1 MSALLPSAKAMAS
14 AEIWD
19 PGEYLW
25 QEGDEV
31 KPLRIQQGVVVYR
44 RGEASI
50 GMLGPG
56 HVLLPLPG
64 IKKGGKAATAAVAI
78 TETAATPIEDVARE
92 VSDEELETSV
102 RAVLDGADRL
112 GNLSIPQRLAALL
125 LEVSE
130 LQGHPVIHCR
140 QDILAIAVGSRR
152 ETVAVVLSQWRD
164 YDWIQ
169 TRYRRVK
176 VVHREA
182 LHQIAIGGTPPP
194 GVVSF

>member
-1 MSALLPSAKAMAS
+1 MSTANSNGP
-14 AEIWD
+14 WD
-19 PGEYLW
+19 PGDHLW
-25 QEGDEV
+25 AEGDDV
-31 KPLRIQQGVVVYR
+31 KPLRIVQGVVVYR
-44 RGEASI
+44 RTEASI

-56 HVLLPLPG
+56 QVVMPLPG
-64 IKKGGKAATAAVAI
+64 IRRAGKAETSVVAI
-78 TETAATPIEDVARE
+78 TETTATPVDDLDSIRDVDLE
-92 VSDEELETSV
+92 VNI
-102 RAVLDGADRL
+102 RALIRAADRL
-112 GNLSIPQRLAALL
+112 GNLSIPQRLASLL
-125 LEVSE
+125 LEVTD
-130 LQGHPVIHCR
+130 LQAGPVIHCR

-194 GVVSF
+194 GVISF